1 MIPAPTQ
8 DAGTSPAEW
17 HETCLGN
24 RDWEAVNLGANDFC
38 DFDGFLKM
46 GDRAKT
52 LVSRIIRIFNR
63 VCLPTLGFTQGWVP
77 TKRRN
82 GQHFRNFQVCT
93 SMFLETLEWVE
104 CFFFNGKIMRK
115 EAGQISGD
123 SWMYPVPT
131 YPHGKSQYKP
141 YMVDIHGL

>member
-1 MIPAPTQ
+1 
-8 DAGTSPAEW
+8 
-17 HETCLGN
+17 
-24 RDWEAVNLGANDFC
+24 
-38 DFDGFLKM
+38 M

-63 VCLPTLGFTQGWVP
+63 VVP
-77 TKRRN
+77 TDFRVHPGLASKPTVY
-82 GQHFRNFQVCT
+82 GQHLRNFQVCT
-93 SMFLETLEWVE
+93 SMFPGMGGV
-104 CFFFNGKIMRK
+104 FFFNGKIMRK